1 MCGDC
6 CLLLRQMDSML
17 FREGPVFA
25 YSKKVLECSLLK
37 KDNFDIVLRC
47 P

>member
-1 MCGDC
+1 MCDDC
-6 CLLLRQMDSML
+6 YFLLRQMASML

-25 YSKKVLECSLLK
+25 NSKKVLECSLLK